1 MSAYVLFQNLEV
13 RDPETFATYRERVGE
28 TVARH
33 GGRYVV
39 LGGSVTP
46 LEGNWSLSS
55 PVMIEFPSE
64 DAARR
69 WYTSAEYAPLK
80 AMRIASLDA
89 VGILIG
95 GAP

>member
-1 MSAYVLFQNLEV
+1 MSAYVLFQNLGV
-13 RDPETFATYRERVGE
+13 HDAETFAAYRERVGE
-28 TVARH
+28 TVTRH
-33 GGRYVV
+33 GGRYLVI
-39 LGGSVTP
+39 GGAVSS
-46 LEGNWSLSS
+46 LEGEWSIAS

-80 AMRIASLDA
+80 AMRVASMDS

-95 GAP
+95 GAS